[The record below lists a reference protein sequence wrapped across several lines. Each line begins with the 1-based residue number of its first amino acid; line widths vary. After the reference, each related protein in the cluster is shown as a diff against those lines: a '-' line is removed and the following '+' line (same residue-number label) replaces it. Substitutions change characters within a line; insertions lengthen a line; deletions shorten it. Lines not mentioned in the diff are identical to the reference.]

1 MQHRRVNMNNR
12 WEVYSTLTNKCYN
25 GIELKTL
32 SAKDIEDMVNTTDI
46 KELKEG
52 IIEYLISNNG

>member
-1 MQHRRVNMNNR
+1 MNNR

-32 SAKDIEDMVNTTDI
+32 SAKDIEDMVNATDI

-52 IIEYLISNNG
+52 VIEYLISNRNE